1 MNRWIQSLLSL
12 ATLIVLLLTGCQPK
26 AKTLLPITGGQDVTL
41 ASSAELARDT
51 VLDYILSS
59 SRFATLPPG
68 TDWEVEVGEQPEGI
82 YQFRNGDW
90 LILVRLPNAHRTNE
104 QILLINKIEQIS
116 WTGYITPDS
125 RVVDT
130 SYSR

>member
-1 MNRWIQSLLSL
+1 MRRSISMV
-12 ATLIVLLLTGCQPK
+12 TVLLLAACQPK
-26 AKTLLPITGGQDVTL
+26 PQTLLPITGGQDASL
-41 ASSAELARDT
+41 ASPAERARET

-59 SRFATLPPG
+59 DRFATMPPS
-68 TDWEVEVGEQPEGI
+68 TDWQMEVGEQPEGI

-90 LILVRLPNAHRTNE
+90 LILVRLPDARRANE
-104 QILLINKIEQIS
+104 QILLLNKVEQIS
-116 WTGYITPDS
+116 WTGYITPDG